1 MGHAPVRGRFEEV
14 VAMREITL
22 EEALKVFDEQPS
34 DGVPD
39 SKPITVEDANAL
51 LAEKVDEGDGK

>member
-1 MGHAPVRGRFEEV
+1 
-14 VAMREITL
+14 MREITL